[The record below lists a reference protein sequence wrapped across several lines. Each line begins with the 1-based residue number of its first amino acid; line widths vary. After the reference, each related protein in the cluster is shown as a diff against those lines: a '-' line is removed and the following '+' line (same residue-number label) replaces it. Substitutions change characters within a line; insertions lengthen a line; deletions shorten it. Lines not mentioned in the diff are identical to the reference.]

1 MIKINEAMIT
11 YDKFKLG
18 PINLSLETGEFISVV
33 GKSGSG
39 KSTLIKLI
47 TGHVKAGQGS
57 IEYIDCSSQGIMYI
71 SQMGTTFNHLSIREN
86 LKLKYDYSD
95 KRMEKALEKVALD
108 AHYLEKYPFQLSGG
122 ERQRIDLV
130 RAILS
135 NSKYIVLDES
145 MSALDAEN
153 KKSIS
158 TLLGSFVSSGEITI
172 IYITHDVLQAIEH
185 SSRIIEIDNGVV
197 KFDGEVIDYQTM
209 KAGEDNAA
217 CNITFN

>member
-1 MIKINEAMIT
+1 MIKINDAMIT

-39 KSTLIKLI
+39 KSTLIKMI
-47 TGHVKAGQGS
+47 TGHIKAEQGS
-57 IEYIDCSSQGIMYI
+57 MEYVDCSSQDIMYI

-86 LKLKYDYSD
+86 LKLKYDYSN

-108 AHYLEKYPFQLSGG
+108 AHYLDKYPFQLSGG

-172 IYITHDVLQAIEH
+172 IYITHDVLQAIEY
-185 SSRIIEIDNGVV
+185 SSRIIEIDNGSV
-197 KFDGEVIDYQTM
+197 KFDGKVIGYQTM
-209 KAGEDNAA
+209 KAGE
-217 CNITFN
+217 